1 MLVYGV
7 IEGSQ
12 DQDLHPNTLL
22 PVKHSSIQHQILT
35 INMINKKSLPYS
47 CDLFFTHSPSD
58 LKDKICSSCV
68 IKMAKFSI

>member
-35 INMINKKSLPYS
+35 FNMINEKLLPFS
-47 CDLFFTHSPSD
+47 CELFFYT
-58 LKDKICSSCV
+58 
-68 IKMAKFSI
+68 FSV